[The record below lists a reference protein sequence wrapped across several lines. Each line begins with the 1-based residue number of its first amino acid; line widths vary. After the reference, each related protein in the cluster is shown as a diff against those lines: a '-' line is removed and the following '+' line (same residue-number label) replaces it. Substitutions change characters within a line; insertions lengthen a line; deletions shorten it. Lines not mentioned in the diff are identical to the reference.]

1 MECER
6 TGEGHIM
13 AVTAESGKRPG
24 IMLNRWWQELRRS
37 SLRFLYWTA
46 SSVMV
51 VLLVVGAYNA
61 HRYIEGVSGRN
72 ARDLETQQ
80 QIIHALRDIRDALWQ
95 AETELNNTLIKP
107 RIEHPE
113 KVEDHLQ
120 TAARKVDGLRTMSL
134 PPESRLDAPL
144 TELAGEIAFLRKRV
158 EELLSLRH
166 DIEWVY
172 PMLPFID
179 RHMRELHESFMT
191 AAQLAL
197 AEVADMPPT
206 QANFRLMRKL
216 ERVKSLWASKVL
228 DFRALVIRFAGL
240 NERRYLSQ
248 EQNIMLLQQRIDTL
262 LDELAAMGQTQ
273 EFGLQTEE
281 SLAEMRELSKNWFQR
296 YQQFRALRD
305 SNIWRNDLH
314 YVQTRIRPL
323 QTRINQLMHRLD
335 DDVTAW
341 SARNAAGLQNATTQ
355 LTMEIWIFLLLA
367 VGFILFIYVLVDH
380 AILKPIQSIALQI
393 AGEGQKREHLSLDNA
408 GSREIQI
415 LVDAYN
421 HMRREIHQ
429 RQTALEH
436 QAMHDTLTGLPN
448 RALLQDR
455 LEQAMHLAHR
465 QHTRMVFIL
474 MDLDRFKEINDT
486 LGHPVGDQVLQ
497 QISRRLAGNLRESDT
512 VARLGGDEFAIV
524 AIDLQGAEVQA
535 FLEKIVHIVSEVIRV
550 EGQDLFVGASLGVAL
565 YPDHGEDAATLIRRA
580 DIAMYRAKRNRRDYV
595 IYDPS
600 FDEHSI
606 DNLSLLGDLRMEMKQ
621 PSGALHLHYQPQV
634 LLQTNE
640 IRWVEALLRWQHPR
654 QGFVSPEDVIRL
666 AEQSGLMNPLTH
678 LVLQEAIAD
687 CAGWQARH
695 PDVGVAVNLSAWD
708 LQDADL
714 PEYIR
719 QLLEEYGLPASRL
732 TLEIT
737 ESGVMNDPLRAR
749 EVMTRLHRMGASLAI
764 DDYGTGFS
772 SLAYLKLLPVDSL
785 KIDRSFVIDMLED
798 ENDAIIVRSTIELSH
813 NLGLK
818 VVAEGV
824 ENAEVLELLRAHGC
838 DSAQGYHLA
847 RPMPLSR
854 LMQWLNG
861 EPDEMTG

>member
-1 MECER
+1 
-6 TGEGHIM
+6 
-13 AVTAESGKRPG
+13 
-24 IMLNRWWQELRRS
+24 MLNRWWQELRRS

-51 VLLVVGAYNA
+51 ILLVAGAFNA
-61 HRYIEGVSGRN
+61 HNYIDEVSERN
-72 ARDLETQQ
+72 ARDLEAQQ
-80 QIIHALRDIRDALWQ
+80 QIIHGLRDIRDALWQ

-107 RIEHPE
+107 RVEHPD
-113 KVEDHLQ
+113 KVEEYLR
-120 TAARKVDGLRTMSL
+120 TAAGKVAELRAMSL
-134 PPESRLDAPL
+134 PQASGLNAPIK
-144 TELAGEIAFLRKRV
+144 ELADEIAFLRKRV
-158 EELLSLRH
+158 ERLLILRH
-166 DIEWVY
+166 DTEWVY

-179 RHMRELHESFMT
+179 RHLRELHESFMT
-191 AAQLAL
+191 AAELAL
-197 AEVADMPPT
+197 DEVADMPPT
-206 QANFRLMRKL
+206 AANFRLMRKL

-240 NERRYLSQ
+240 NERRYISQ
-248 EQNIMLLQQRIDTL
+248 EQNIILLQKRIDVL
-262 LDELAAMGQTQ
+262 LDELTAMSRQQ

-281 SLAEMRELSKNWFQR
+281 SLTEMRNLSKAWYQR
-296 YQQFRALRD
+296 YQEFRELRD

-341 SARNAAGLQNATTQ
+341 SARNASRLQQATTQ
-355 LTMEIWIFLLLA
+355 LTTEIWIFLLLA

-380 AILKPIQSIALQI
+380 TILKPIQSIALQI
-393 AGEGQKREHLSLDNA
+393 AGEGRELDHLSLDDS
-408 GSREIQI
+408 GGQEIQI

-455 LEQAMHLAHR
+455 LEQAMHMAYR
-465 QHTRMVFIL
+465 QQTRMVFVL

-497 QISRRLAGNLRESDT
+497 QISRRLASNLRESDT

-524 AIDLQGAEVQA
+524 AIDLREPEVQA

-621 PSGALHLHYQPQV
+621 PDGALHLHYQPQV
-634 LLQTNE
+634 DLE
-640 IRWVEALLRWQHPR
+640 RDAVCSVEALLRWQHPR
-654 QGFVSPEDVIRL
+654 QGFISPEDVIRL
-666 AEQSGLMNPLTH
+666 AEQSGLMNQLTR
-678 LVLQEAIAD
+678 LILREAIAD
-687 CAGWQARH
+687 CAGWQSHH

-714 PEYIR
+714 PDYIEA
-719 QLLEEYGLPASRL
+719 LLRECRLPASRL

-737 ESGVMNDPLRAR
+737 ESAVMNDPLRAR
-749 EVMTRLHRMGASLAI
+749 EVMTRLNHLGASLAI

-772 SLAYLKLLPVDSL
+772 SLAYLKLLPVNSL
-785 KIDRSFVIDMLED
+785 KIDRSFVMDMLED
-798 ENDAIIVRSTIELSH
+798 ENDAIIVRSTIDLSH

-824 ENAEVLELLRAHGC
+824 ENAEVLQLLRAHGC
-838 DSAQGYHLA
+838 DAAQGYHLA

-854 LMQWLNG
+854 LERWFADK
-861 EPDEMTG
+861 PDEMTG

>member
-1 MECER
+1 M
-6 TGEGHIM
+6 
-13 AVTAESGKRPG
+13 PG
-24 IMLNRWWQELRRS
+24 NMLNRWWQELRRS

-51 VLLVVGAYNA
+51 VLLVAGAFNA
-61 HRYIEGVSGRN
+61 HLYIGEVSERN

-80 QIIHALRDIRDALWQ
+80 RIVHRLRDIRDALWQ
-95 AETELNNTLIKP
+95 AQTHLSNTLIKP

-120 TAARKVDGLRTMSL
+120 RAADLV
-134 PPESRLDAPL
+134 
-144 TELAGEIAFLRKRV
+144 TELRALAMPARSDLGEAIVELGDTITMLRKRV
-158 EELLSLRH
+158 EELLRLRH
-166 DIEWVY
+166 DSEWIY

-179 RHMRELHESFMT
+179 RYLREPHEAFMT
-191 AAQLAL
+191 AAELAL
-197 AEVADMPPT
+197 DEVAQSPPT
-206 QANFRLMRKL
+206 AANFRLLRKL
-216 ERVKSLWASKVL
+216 ERVKSLWASMVL

-240 NERRYLSQ
+240 NERTYISQ
-248 EQNIMLLQQRIDTL
+248 EQNVLLLHQRINKL
-262 LDELAAMGQTQ
+262 LDELAAIGQHQ
-273 EFGLQTEE
+273 ELGLQTEE
-281 SLAEMRELSKNWFQR
+281 SLAEMRRLANAWYQR
-296 YQQFRALRD
+296 YQEFRQLRH
-305 SNIWRNDLH
+305 SNIWRNDLN
-314 YVQTRIRPL
+314 YMQTRIRPL
-323 QTRINQLMHRLD
+323 QTHINQLMHRLD
-335 DDVTAW
+335 DAMAAW
-341 SARNAAGLQNATTQ
+341 SARNATRLQNATIQ
-355 LTMEIWIFLLLA
+355 LTTEIWIFLLLA
-367 VGFILFIYVLVDH
+367 VGFILFIYILVDH
-380 AILKPIQSIALQI
+380 TILKPIQSIATQI
-393 AGEGQKREHLSLDNA
+393 AGEGRELEHLSLNEK
-408 GSREIQI
+408 GGREIQI

-455 LEQAMHLAHR
+455 LEQAMHMAHR
-465 QHTRMVFIL
+465 HHTSMVFIL

-524 AIDLQGAEVQA
+524 AIDLQGREVQA
-535 FLEKIVHIVSEVIRV
+535 FLEKIVHLVSEVIPV
-550 EGQDLFVGASLGVAL
+550 GGQDLFVGASLGVAL
-565 YPDHGEDAATLIRRA
+565 YPEHGEDAATLIRRA

-634 LLQTNE
+634 HLATNE
-640 IRWVEALLRWQHPR
+640 IRCVEALLRWQHPR
-654 QGFVSPEDVIRL
+654 QGFVSPEDAIRL
-666 AEQSGLMNPLTH
+666 AEQSGLMTRLTRQ
-678 LVLQEAIAD
+678 VLRQAIAD
-687 CAGWQARH
+687 CAAWQAAH
-695 PDVGVAVNLSAWD
+695 PQVGVAANLSAWD
-708 LQDADL
+708 LQDAEL
-714 PEYIR
+714 PAYIEKLLREYRLPAR
-719 QLLEEYGLPASRL
+719 QLI
-732 TLEIT
+732 LEIT
-737 ESGVMNDPLRAR
+737 ESAVMNDPLRAR
-749 EVMTRLHRMGASLAI
+749 EVMARLNRMGATLAI

-824 ENAEVLELLRAHGC
+824 ENAEVLELLRAQGC
-838 DSAQGYHLA
+838 DAAQGYHLA
-847 RPMPLSR
+847 RPMPLAR
-854 LMQWLNG
+854 LMHWLEG
-861 EPDEMTG
+861 QADEMAG

>member
-1 MECER
+1 MP
-6 TGEGHIM
+6 GH
-13 AVTAESGKRPG
+13 
-24 IMLNRWWQELRRS
+24 MLNRWWQELRRS

-46 SSVMV
+46 SSMMV
-51 VLLVVGAYNA
+51 VLLVAGAFNA
-61 HRYIEGVSGRN
+61 HYYIAEVSERN

-80 QIIHALRDIRDALWQ
+80 QIVHRLRDIRDALWQ
-95 AETELNNTLIKP
+95 AQTHLSNTLIKP

-120 TAARKVDGLRTMSL
+120 RAADRVAELRALALPAHSGLSGAIA
-134 PPESRLDAPL
+134 ELDD
-144 TELAGEIAFLRKRV
+144 TIAVLRKRV
-158 EELLSLRH
+158 EELLRLRH
-166 DIEWVY
+166 DPEWIY

-179 RHMRELHESFMT
+179 RHLREPHESFMT
-191 AAQLAL
+191 AAELAIE
-197 AEVADMPPT
+197 EVAQSPPT
-206 QANFRLMRKL
+206 AANFRLLRKL
-216 ERVKSLWASKVL
+216 ERIKSLWASKVL

-240 NERRYLSQ
+240 NERTYISQ
-248 EQNIMLLQQRIDTL
+248 EQNILLLHKRINKL
-262 LDELAAMGQTQ
+262 LDELADTGQHQ
-273 EFGLQTEE
+273 ELGLQTEE
-281 SLAEMRELSKNWFQR
+281 SLDEMRRLSNVWFQR
-296 YQQFRALRD
+296 YQEFRQLRH
-305 SNIWRNDLH
+305 SNIWRNDLN
-314 YVQTRIRPL
+314 YMQTRIRPL

-341 SARNAAGLQNATTQ
+341 SARNASRLQQATTQ
-355 LTMEIWIFLLLA
+355 LTTEIWIFLLLA

-380 AILKPIQSIALQI
+380 SILKPIQSIAMQI
-393 AGEGQKREHLSLDNA
+393 AGEGRELEHLSLDD
-408 GSREIQI
+408 GGGREIQI

-455 LEQAMHLAHR
+455 LEQAMHMAHR
-465 QHTRMVFIL
+465 HHTNMVFVL

-497 QISRRLAGNLRESDT
+497 QISRRLASNLRESDT

-524 AIDLQGAEVQA
+524 AIDLRGREVQA
-535 FLEKIVHIVSEVIRV
+535 FLEKIVHIVSEVIPV
-550 EGQDLFVGASLGVAL
+550 GGQDLFVGASLGVAL
-565 YPDHGEDAATLIRRA
+565 YPEHGEDAATLIRRA

-621 PSGALHLHYQPQV
+621 PSRALHLHYQPQV
-634 LLQTNE
+634 HLGTDE
-640 IRWVEALLRWQHPR
+640 IRCVEALLRWQHPR

-666 AEQSGLMNPLTH
+666 AEQSGLMNQLTR
-678 LVLQEAIAD
+678 LVLREAIAD
-687 CAGWQARH
+687 CAGWQSHH

-714 PEYIR
+714 PGYIESLLREYR
-719 QLLEEYGLPASRL
+719 VPANRL
-732 TLEIT
+732 ILEIT
-737 ESGVMNDPLRAR
+737 ESAVMNDPLRAR
-749 EVMTRLHRMGASLAI
+749 EVMAQLNRMGASLAI

-798 ENDAIIVRSTIELSH
+798 ENDAIIVRSTVELSH

-824 ENAEVLELLRAHGC
+824 ENSEVLELLRALGC
-838 DSAQGYHLA
+838 DAAQGYHLA